1 MAGMKK
7 QNFAG
12 LFVGLCLGA
21 TPLLSHAQANFVTIM
36 PMGDS
41 VTARGD
47 SPESSYRYWLYTML
61 QNAGFNNFD
70 FIGNQTGV
78 SDGAPANPDF
88 DQDYEGGGAGGD
100 AWNTEDGL
108 NAAPSAASM
117 TPNIL
122 ILDLGSN
129 DIIDGID
136 PSETEANLEAII
148 QDFAAANPSIIVL
161 IAKPTPYI
169 PDPSATRQGQ
179 RLEKRQQS
187 QLAAMV
193 GRVAKT
199 EKRAGVNVIAVNQFG
214 GFNARRDTKDGS
226 HPNVRG
232 EQKIARKYFSK
243 LRTFLRR
250 M

>member
-1 MAGMKK
+1 MKK
-7 QNFAG
+7 QNFTG
-12 LFVGLCLGA
+12 LFVGLCLGMA
-21 TPLLSHAQANFVTIM
+21 PLISHAQVNAVTIM

-61 QNAGFNNFD
+61 VDAGFNNFS
-70 FIGNQTGV
+70 FLGNQNGV
-78 SDGAPANPDF
+78 SDGAPFNSNF
-88 DQDYEGGGAGGD
+88 DQHYEGGGSGGD

-108 NAAPSAASM
+108 ADAPSAASS
-117 TPNIL
+117 TPTFL

-148 QDFAAANPSIIVL
+148 QDFAAANPSIIIL
-161 IAKPTPYI
+161 LAKPTPFI
-169 PDPSATRQGQ
+169 PDPSATKQGQ
-179 RLEKRQQS
+179 KLEKKQQS
-187 QLAAMV
+187 QLAALV
-193 GRVAKT
+193 GRVGKA
-199 EKRAGVNVIAVNQFG
+199 EKKAGVNVIVVNQFG
-214 GFNARRDTKDGS
+214 GFNVKTDTKDGT

-232 EQKIARKYFSK
+232 EQKMARKYFNVLK
-243 LRTFLRR
+243 PRLKK

>member
-1 MAGMKK
+1 MKK

-21 TPLLSHAQANFVTIM
+21 APLLSHAQANFVTIM

-47 SPESSYRYWLYTML
+47 SPESSWRYWLYTML
-61 QNAGFNNFD
+61 QNAGFNNFS
-70 FIGNQTGV
+70 FVGNQNGV
-78 SDGAPANPDF
+78 SDGAPANPNF
-88 DQDYEGGGAGGD
+88 DQHYEGGGPGND

-108 NAAPSAASM
+108 GDAPGAAST
-117 TPNIL
+117 TPTIL

-148 QDFAAANPSIIVL
+148 QDFAAANPGIVIL
-161 IAKPTPYI
+161 IAKPTPYV
-169 PDPSATRQGQ
+169 PDPTASKQGQ
-179 RLEKRQQS
+179 KLEKRQQS
-187 QLAAMV
+187 QLAALV

-199 EKRAGVNVIAVNQFG
+199 EKKAGVNVIAVNQFG
-214 GFNARRDTKDGS
+214 GFNARTDTKDGT

-232 EQKIARKYFSK
+232 EQKIARKYFSA
-243 LRTFLRR
+243 LRPILKK

>member
-1 MAGMKK
+1 MKK

-12 LFVGLCLGA
+12 LFVGLCLGI
-21 TPLLSHAQANFVTIM
+21 TPLVGHAQVTIM

-61 QNAGFNNFD
+61 VNAGFNVD

-78 SDGAPANPDF
+78 SDGSPANPNF
-88 DQDYEGGGAGGD
+88 DQDYEGGGPDND

-117 TPNIL
+117 APSIL

-148 QDFAAANPSIIVL
+148 QDFAAVNPGIVVL
-161 IAKPTPYI
+161 LAKPTPFI
-169 PDPSATRQGQ
+169 PDPTATKQGQ
-179 RLEKRQQS
+179 KVEKKQQS
-187 QLAAMV
+187 QLAALV

-199 EKRAGVNVIAVNQFG
+199 EKKAGVNVIAVNQFG
-214 GFNARRDTKDGS
+214 GFNAKTDTKDGA
-226 HPNVRG
+226 HPNTRG
-232 EQKIARKYFSK
+232 EQKIAKKYFAK
-243 LRTFLRR
+243 LKPILKK